1 MDNKT
6 YLTQS
11 AKTDAHGNYN
21 FSEATRVRL
30 INALRRYLTSMQELD
45 AIKRDI
51 FYVNNTPEDLVS
63 TPRGYTH
70 GILGIATESQE
81 LCETFLDHLENGTP
95 LDEVNLREECGDVLW
110 YVACVLREAGTD
122 FGASMNGNI
131 AKLKERFPDKFDSNK
146 ARGKRNKKAEME
158 AMQKAEAA
166 AKVQAAKNSDNSSSQ
181 ASGRGELG

>member
-6 YLTQS
+6 YLTES

-21 FSEATRVRL
+21 FSEATRTRL

-51 FYVNNTPEDLVS
+51 FYVKSTPEDLVN

-95 LDEVNLREECGDVLW
+95 LDEVNLREECGDILW

-131 AKLKERFPDKFDSNK
+131 AKLRTRFPDKFTEGAALKPRD
-146 ARGKRNKKAEME
+146 KKKEMDAMTAAEGE
-158 AMQKAEAA
+158 SE
-166 AKVQAAKNSDNSSSQ
+166 SD
-181 ASGRGELG
+181 A

>member
-1 MDNKT
+1 MENKMDNKK
-6 YLTQS
+6 YLTES

-21 FSEATRVRL
+21 FSEATRIRL
-30 INALRRYLTSMQELD
+30 INALRRYLTSMVELD

-51 FYVNNTPEDLVS
+51 FYVKNTPKDLVE
-63 TPRGYTH
+63 TPRGFTH

-81 LCETFLDHLENGTP
+81 LAEVFLDHLENGTP

-131 AKLKERFPDKFDSNK
+131 AKLKERFPDKFSEKK
-146 ARGKRNKKAEME
+146 ARKPRNKKREME
-158 AMQKAEAA
+158 AMQAAE
-166 AKVQAAKNSDNSSSQ
+166 
-181 ASGRGELG
+181 RGEIE